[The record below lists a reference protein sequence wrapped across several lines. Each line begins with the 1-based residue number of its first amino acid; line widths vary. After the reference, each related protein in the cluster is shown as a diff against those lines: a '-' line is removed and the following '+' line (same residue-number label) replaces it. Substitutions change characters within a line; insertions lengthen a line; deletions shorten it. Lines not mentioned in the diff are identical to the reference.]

1 MNPLDSLEPL
11 SQLVMKIVVPLLD
24 AIIDKSRTAT
34 LEELQSYLWG
44 MRLDANNKSLVE
56 ETLKASFLQ
65 AQKELDNKPQ

>member
-1 MNPLDSLEPL
+1 MNPLDNVEPL

-34 LEELQSYLWG
+34 LEELQSYLWH

-56 ETLKASFLQ
+56 ETLKASFLK